1 MTGSTVKLIALLSM
15 FIDHVGAAILGK
27 MVLTPFLLDVYRMTR
42 YIGRMAFPLFCFLL
56 VEGFLHTKDV
66 KKYLLRL
73 GIFAIISEIPFDLA
87 ISGRVL
93 EFGHQNVFFT
103 LYLGLLAIYILDA
116 VRKQQLHKA
125 WYLFLPVALLVAD
138 ILDTDY
144 SSAGV
149 LVILTMYLWKDRKWL
164 SILAGSVLL
173 YLFYG
178 TTELAA
184 LVAIV
189 PVMLYNGNRGA
200 RLKYLFYCFYPI
212 HLLVLYLVRVLFFQ

>member
-1 MTGSTVKLIALLSM
+1 MTGSTVKIIALISM
-15 FIDHVGAAILGK
+15 FIDHVGAAVLGK
-27 MVLTPFLLDVYRMTR
+27 MALSPFMLDVYRMSR

-56 VEGFLHTKDV
+56 VEGFLHTRDV

-73 GIFAIISEIPFDLA
+73 GIFAIVSEVPFDLA

-103 LYLGLLAIYILDA
+103 LYLGLLAIYILDE
-116 VRKQQLHKA
+116 VRKRRLHRA
-125 WYLFLPVALLVAD
+125 WYLFLPVTLLVAD

-149 LVILTMYLWKDRKWL
+149 LVILTMYLLKDRKWL
-164 SILAGSVLL
+164 SILAGCVLL

-189 PVMLYNGNRGA
+189 PILLYNGKRGA
-200 RLKYLFYCFYPI
+200 SLKYLFYCFYPV
-212 HLLVLYLVRVLFFQ
+212 HLIVLYLIRVLLL